1 MVSQHD
7 PLFNYTYASQESYD
21 VVGWR
26 ADALV
31 GNSAADMMHD
41 ADVEAVADAYAVA
54 VERRLPV
61 LLTCRI
67 IDEDG
72 KPRWIRSAFQAV
84 EEDGHLLLVAST
96 RRVEAPMSRRATF
109 KEVSEDDAG
118 ARPARGRS

>member
-7 PLFNYTYASQESYD
+7 PLFNYTYASQESHD

-72 KPRWIRSAFQAV
+72 KPRWIRSVFQAV

-96 RRVEAPMSRRATF
+96 RRVDAPMSRRATF
-109 KEVSEDDAG
+109 KEVNADDAA
-118 ARPARGRS
+118 ARPAPDRS